1 MSEKLSFQE
10 SAKSANAISMY
21 RKDNS
26 ENTNKRVIVKKNG
39 QDIFNDEITVIA
51 GDYNSDLKVN
61 IMWEDAN
68 FDYKEKGL
76 FGYYSSAY
84 YKVSHANGVLSIYSD
99 DITITI
105 V

>member
-21 RKDNS
+21 RRDNT
-26 ENTNKRVIVKKNG
+26 ENTNKRVIVEKNG
-39 QDIFNDEITVIA
+39 QAIFNEEITVIA
-51 GDYNSDLKVN
+51 GDYNSYLKVD
-61 IMWEDAN
+61 IIWEDAN

-76 FGYYSSAY
+76 FGYYSSTY
-84 YKVSHANGVLSIYSD
+84 HKVRYDSGVLSIYSN

-105 V
+105 I